1 MRIRYYN
8 RSGQNLSFEESV
20 ETMNEK
26 HMFSNRDLWK
36 LLIPLMIEQL
46 LASLMGTVDTMM
58 VSNIGS
64 EAISAVSLVDSINVL
79 VIQAFAALA
88 AGGTIIC
95 SQYLGRREPER
106 ANQFASQVVLATTA
120 LSVSVML
127 ICLAFRSPLLRLIFG
142 SVEPLVM
149 QDSKIYFFYFKT
161 TIFILL

>member
-58 VSNIGS
+58 VSKSFKKRAKSNL
-64 EAISAVSLVDSINVL
+64 SALFGEKL
-79 VIQAFAALA
+79 RQA
-88 AGGTIIC
+88 
-95 SQYLGRREPER
+95 
-106 ANQFASQVVLATTA
+106 QFASKPCTPMYTW
-120 LSVSVML
+120 
-127 ICLAFRSPLLRLIFG
+127 F
-142 SVEPLVM
+142 
-149 QDSKIYFFYFKT
+149 
-161 TIFILL
+161 